1 LFLFFLFLLLFSSF
15 LFLLIFLNSI
25 AQPIDYKSTN
35 KQKYPKQNKNKKKPN
50 KKFSF
55 IAGEWSACSVTCG
68 DGTREREVNCK
79 IFLEFSKTIA
89 KLPDKE
95 CPGLKPVEV
104 EPCFMRPC
112 SLSNK

>member
-1 LFLFFLFLLLFSSF
+1 LH
-15 LFLLIFLNSI
+15 NRSI
-25 AQPIDYKSTN
+25 TNRQTN
-35 KQKYPKQNKNKKKPN
+35 KNIQNKTKTKKPN

-95 CPGLKPVEV
+95 CPGLKPAEV